1 MKARGLVL
9 GVLLA
14 AVAAY
19 FIFFTKA
26 ADDKG
31 GLEIM
36 VDKYAQAKVDLTGTN
51 LESLARVILTF
62 ASEGEGLP
70 ASLDALRRASP
81 AASVAS
87 DAWGR
92 RIRYERLSDDA
103 FRLTSAGPDGA
114 FGTADDIA
122 RDY

>member
-122 RDY
+122 KDY

>member
-1 MKARGLVL
+1 MKARGLAL

-14 AVAAY
+14 AVAVY
-19 FIFFTKA
+19 FIFFTKV

-36 VDKYAQAKVDLTGTN
+36 VDKYAESKIDLTGTQ
-51 LESLARVILTF
+51 LESLSRAVLSF
-62 ASEGEGLP
+62 AAEGQGLP
-70 ASLDALRRASP
+70 GSLDALRGAHPS
-81 AASVAS
+81 AASVT

-92 RIRYERLSDDA
+92 KIRYERLSDDA

-114 FGTADDIA
+114 FGTSDDIVK
-122 RDY
+122 DF

>member
-1 MKARGLVL
+1 MKLRGLVL
-9 GVLLA
+9 AVLLA
-14 AVAAY
+14 AVAVY
-19 FIFFTKA
+19 FIFFTKV

-36 VDKYAQAKVDLTGTN
+36 AEKYAEAKVDLAGTD
-51 LESLARVILTF
+51 LESLARVILMF

-70 ASLDALRRASP
+70 ESLEALRRYNP
-81 AASVAS
+81 AASARA

-92 RIRYERLSDDA
+92 RIRYERLSEDS

-114 FGTADDIA
+114 FGTADDIVK
-122 RDY
+122 DF

>member
-14 AVAAY
+14 ALAAY

-26 ADDKG
+26 ADHKG

-36 VDKYAQAKVDLTGTN
+36 ADKYAQAKVDLTGTN

-62 ASEGEGLP
+62 AAEGEGLP
-70 ASLDALRRASP
+70 ASLDELRRASP
-81 AASVAS
+81 AASAAA

-122 RDY
+122 KDY

>member
-81 AASVAS
+81 AAGVAS

-122 RDY
+122 KDY

>member
-36 VDKYAQAKVDLTGTN
+36 VDKYAKAKVDLTGTN
-51 LESLARVILTF
+51 LESLARVILEF
-62 ASEGEGLP
+62 GAAGEGLP

-81 AASVAS
+81 AASVAA

-114 FGTADDIA
+114 FGTGDDISK
-122 RDY
+122 DY